1 MKKVLLGAA
10 VLAALLAGAVQ
21 AQVPA
26 DRSVVY
32 RKAGFQM
39 MSNHFGR
46 INAHIKGERNL
57 TPAQLE
63 LSAQVVEDMSKVV
76 YDGFIEGTDQS
87 KGNKAK
93 PEIWKE
99 WAKFKDAQA
108 RLQGETPKL
117 NAAAKSGDKA
127 ALQAA
132 FGGVGGACKNCHDAY
147 QSKEVIQ

>member
-10 VLAALLAGAVQ
+10 VLAALVAGSVQ

-39 MSNHFGR
+39 MANHFGR

-63 LSAQVVEDMSKVV
+63 LSAQVVDDMAKVV
-76 YDGFIEGTDQS
+76 YDGFLEGTDQS
-87 KGNKAK
+87 ANTKAK

-99 WAKFKDAQA
+99 FAKFKEGGTKLQA
-108 RLQGETPKL
+108 ETAKL
-117 NAAAKSGDKA
+117 VAAAKSGDKGQ
-127 ALQAA
+127 LQAA
-132 FGGVGGACKNCHDAY
+132 FGGVGGACKACHDTYRA
-147 QSKEVIQ
+147 Q

>member
-1 MKKVLLGAA
+1 MA
-10 VLAALLAGAVQ
+10 
-21 AQVPA
+21 
-26 DRSVVY
+26 
-32 RKAGFQM
+32 
-39 MSNHFGR
+39 
-46 INAHIKGERNL
+46 
-57 TPAQLE
+57 
-63 LSAQVVEDMSKVV
+63 KVV

-108 RLQGETPKL
+108 KLQGETPKL
-117 NAAAKSGDKA
+117 LAAAKGGDRA

-132 FGGVGGACKNCHDAY
+132 FGGVGGSCKNCHDAY

>member
-1 MKKVLLGAA
+1 MKKVFLGAA
-10 VLAALLAGAVQ
+10 VIAVLAAGAVQ

-46 INAHIKGERNL
+46 INAHIKGERTL

-63 LSAQVVEDMSKVV
+63 LSAQVVDDMAKVV

-87 KGNKAK
+87 ADTKAK

-99 WAKFKDAQA
+99 WAKFKEAQVK
-108 RLQGETPKL
+108 LQGETPKL
-117 NAAAKSGDKA
+117 LTAAKSGDKA

-132 FGGVGGACKNCHDAY
+132 FGGVGGACKNCHDPYRA
-147 QSKEVIQ
+147 Q

>member
-1 MKKVLLGAA
+1 MKIVILAAVVTSILAAGAA
-10 VLAALLAGAVQ
+10 V

-46 INAHIKGERNL
+46 INAHIKGERVL

-63 LSAQVVEDMSKVV
+63 LSAQIVQDMSKVV
-76 YDGFIEGTDQS
+76 FDGFLEGTDQS
-87 KGNKAK
+87 ANTKAK

-99 WAKFKDAQA
+99 WAKFRDAQVK
-108 RLQGETPKL
+108 LQGETPKL
-117 NAAAKSGDKA
+117 LAAAKSGDRA

-132 FGGVGGACKNCHDAY
+132 FGGVGGACKNCHDPYRA
-147 QSKEVIQ
+147 E

>member
-1 MKKVLLGAA
+1 MKIVILAAVVTSILAAGAA
-10 VLAALLAGAVQ
+10 V

-46 INAHIKGERNL
+46 INAHIKGERVL

-63 LSAQVVEDMSKVV
+63 LSAQIVQDMSKVI
-76 YDGFIEGTDQS
+76 YDGFLEGTDQS
-87 KGNKAK
+87 ANTKAK

-99 WAKFKDAQA
+99 WAKFRDAQVK
-108 RLQGETPKL
+108 LQGETPKL
-117 NAAAKSGDKA
+117 LAAAKSGDRA

-132 FGGVGGACKNCHDAY
+132 FGGVGGACKNCHDPYRA
-147 QSKEVIQ
+147 E

>member
-1 MKKVLLGAA
+1 MKIVILAAVVTSILAAGAA
-10 VLAALLAGAVQ
+10 V

-46 INAHIKGERNL
+46 INAHIKGERVL

-63 LSAQVVEDMSKVV
+63 LSAQIVQDMSKVI
-76 YDGFIEGTDQS
+76 YDGFLEGTDQS
-87 KGNKAK
+87 ANTKAK
-93 PEIWKE
+93 PEIWTE
-99 WAKFKDAQA
+99 WAKFKDAQGK
-108 RLQGETPKL
+108 LQAETPKL
-117 NAAAKSGDKA
+117 LVAAKSGDRA

-132 FGGVGGACKNCHDAY
+132 FGGVGGACKNCHDPYRA
-147 QSKEVIQ
+147 Q

>member
-1 MKKVLLGAA
+1 MKQLLLGVA
-10 VLAALLAGAVQ
+10 VIGALVAGAVQ

-26 DRSVVY
+26 DRTVVY

-39 MSNHFGR
+39 MSNHVTR
-46 INAHIKGERNL
+46 IAAHVKGDRVL

-76 YDGFIEGTDQS
+76 YDGFLEGTDQS
-87 KGNKAK
+87 ANTKAK

-99 WAKFKDAQA
+99 WAKFKDLQLK
-108 RLQGETPKL
+108 LQGETSKMMV
-117 NAAAKSGDKA
+117 AAKSGDKA

-132 FGGVGGACKNCHDAY
+132 FGGVGGACKNCHDPYRA
-147 QSKEVIQ
+147 Q

>member
-10 VLAALLAGAVQ
+10 VLAAVVAGSAF

-39 MSNHFGR
+39 MANHFGR

-63 LSAQVVEDMSKVV
+63 LSAQVVDDMAKVV
-76 YDGFIEGTDQS
+76 YDGFLEGTDQS
-87 KGNKAK
+87 ANTKAK

-99 WAKFKDAQA
+99 WAKFKEGQTK
-108 RLQGETPKL
+108 LSGETAKL
-117 NAAAKSGDKA
+117 VAAAKSGDKA
-127 ALQAA
+127 QLQAA
-132 FGGVGGACKNCHDAY
+132 FGGVGGACKSCHDTYRA
-147 QSKEVIQ
+147 Q

>member
-1 MKKVLLGAA
+1 MKKVFLGAA
-10 VLAALLAGAVQ
+10 VLAALVAGSVQ

-39 MSNHFGR
+39 MANHVGR
-46 INAHIKGERNL
+46 ISAHIKGERNL

-76 YDGFIEGTDQS
+76 YDGFLEGTDQS
-87 KGNKAK
+87 ANTKAK

-99 WAKFKDAQA
+99 WAKFKEAQVK
-108 RLQGETPKL
+108 LQGETVKL
-117 NAAAKSGDKA
+117 VAAAKSGDKA
-127 ALQAA
+127 QLQAA
-132 FGGVGGACKNCHDAY
+132 FGGVGGACKNCHDPYRA
-147 QSKEVIQ
+147 Q

>member
-10 VLAALLAGAVQ
+10 VLGAIVAGSVQ

-39 MSNHFGR
+39 MNNHVGR
-46 INAHIKGERNL
+46 ISAHIKGERNL

-63 LSAQVVEDMSKVV
+63 LSAQVVDDMAKVV
-76 YDGFIEGTDQS
+76 YDGFIDGTDQS
-87 KGNKAK
+87 ANTKAK

-99 WAKFKDAQA
+99 FAKFKESQSKLQA
-108 RLQGETPKL
+108 ETAKML
-117 NAAAKSGDKA
+117 VAAKSGDKA

-132 FGGVGGACKNCHDAY
+132 FGGVGGSCKACHDTYRA
-147 QSKEVIQ
+147 Q

>member
-1 MKKVLLGAA
+1 MKKVLLGVA
-10 VLAALLAGAVQ
+10 VLGALVAGSVQ

-76 YDGFIEGTDQS
+76 YDGFLEGTDQS
-87 KGNKAK
+87 ANTKAK

-99 WAKFKDAQA
+99 WAKFKDAQVK
-108 RLQGETPKL
+108 LQGETVKL
-117 NAAAKSGDKA
+117 VAAAKGGDKG

-132 FGGVGGACKNCHDAY
+132 FGGVGGACKNCHDPYRA
-147 QSKEVIQ
+147 Q

>member
-1 MKKVLLGAA
+1 MKIVILAA
-10 VLAALLAGAVQ
+10 VVTSILAAGSVV

-46 INAHIKGERNL
+46 INAHIKGERVL

-63 LSAQVVEDMSKVV
+63 LSSQVVEDMSKVV
-76 YDGFIEGTDQS
+76 YDGFLEGTDQS
-87 KGNKAK
+87 ANTKAK

-99 WAKFKDAQA
+99 WAKFKDLQGK
-108 RLQGETPKL
+108 LQGETSKL
-117 NAAAKSGDKA
+117 HAAAKSGDKA

-132 FGGVGGACKNCHDAY
+132 FGGVGGACKNCHDPYRA
-147 QSKEVIQ
+147 Q

>member
-10 VLAALLAGAVQ
+10 VVAALFAGAVQ

-32 RKAGFQM
+32 RKAGFQIM
-39 MSNHFGR
+39 ANHVGR
-46 INAHIKGERNL
+46 ISAFIKGERQM

-63 LSAQVVEDMSKVV
+63 LSAQVVDDMAKVLF
-76 YDGFIEGTDQS
+76 DGFIDGTDQS
-87 KGNKAK
+87 ANTKAK

-99 WAKFKDAQA
+99 FAKFKENQTK
-108 RLQGETPKL
+108 LQGETVKL
-117 NAAAKSGDKA
+117 VAAAKSGDKA

-132 FGGVGGACKNCHDAY
+132 FGGVGGACKNCHDTYRA
-147 QSKEVIQ
+147 Q

>member
-10 VLAALLAGAVQ
+10 VLGAIVAGSVQ

-32 RKAGFQM
+32 RKAGFQIM
-39 MSNHFGR
+39 ANHFGR

-63 LSAQVVEDMSKVV
+63 LSAQVVDDMAKVLF
-76 YDGFIEGTDQS
+76 DGFIDGTDQS
-87 KGNKAK
+87 ANTKAK

-99 WAKFKDAQA
+99 FAKFKEGQTK
-108 RLQGETPKL
+108 LVSETGKL
-117 NAAAKSGDKA
+117 LVAAKSGDKA
-127 ALQAA
+127 QMQAA
-132 FGGVGGACKNCHDAY
+132 FGGVGGSCKACHDTYRA
-147 QSKEVIQ
+147 Q

>member
-10 VLAALLAGAVQ
+10 VLGAIVAGSVQ

-32 RKAGFQM
+32 RKAGFQIM
-39 MSNHFGR
+39 ANHVGR
-46 INAHIKGERNL
+46 VSAHLKGERNL

-63 LSAQVVEDMSKVV
+63 LSAQVVDDMAKVLF
-76 YDGFIEGTDQS
+76 DGFLEGTDQS
-87 KGNKAK
+87 ANTKAK

-99 WAKFKDAQA
+99 FAKFKEGQTK
-108 RLQGETPKL
+108 LQSETAKML
-117 NAAAKSGDKA
+117 VAAKSGDKA

-132 FGGVGGACKNCHDAY
+132 FGGVGGSCKACHDTYRA
-147 QSKEVIQ
+147 Q